1 MLLVRATAARAS
13 HARQIRNY
21 ANEEWDP
28 RWPFVRANV
37 RAARESTLHGPRRA
51 VHLLNWINAICAPH
65 SQDALWSQSAAFVD
79 ASERVNRRGQ
89 CFTCASRPR
98 LSTAQVHPVPSLEQ
112 EAAAEGSALHHGRRC
127 HAPCGPRTLKGA
139 APDVARP

>member
-1 MLLVRATAARAS
+1 MLLVRAAAARAS

-28 RWPFVRANV
+28 RWPFVRANL

-65 SQDALWSQSAAFVD
+65 SQGALWSQSAAFVD
-79 ASERVNRRGQ
+79 TSERVNRRGQ
-89 CFTCASRPR
+89 CFTRASR
-98 LSTAQVHPVPSLEQ
+98 QKFHPVPSLEQ
-112 EAAAEGSALHHGRRC
+112 EAAAQGSVLHHRRRC